1 MDLTNGPI
9 RKQLIFFSLPLILT
23 LVLQQ
28 SYSLM
33 DTMIVAHYCN
43 MESVSAISTTSSI
56 YSFLIALIIGLGV
69 GCSIMTGQAF
79 GKKNDQ
85 YLSDVI
91 LTLLIGGSTFA
102 ILLSLICLIFA
113 RQLLIFIHTP
123 SEILDLSTIIL
134 RLYAGGV
141 IFYGISMIGSNLVNA
156 MGESKKTFYIF
167 STSGAINIILDLV
180 AVLWFNMGVIGTVI
194 ASMIAQIYSLVLILW
209 LLKKKMPH
217 PVRPHFQF
225 SIIQDTL
232 SLSMTSMGQNAL
244 SNGLAV
250 VVQTVVNGFGI
261 AYINGFSAGLLI
273 NSIFTIAVRGYCN
286 GYATML
292 SQNFGAKQWDRI
304 QEARKISKCDGNLLC
319 LSLAMFSCLLAK
331 PLTILMLS
339 DASSVSIHF
348 GTQYILMCIPTYFF
362 VLHTQRFS
370 FLLKNLAHNKETF
383 VSTILTILIKIVTL
397 YPLVMISIELLALTE
412 IISQAL
418 ALIYLFYCQHKVVHN
433 HSFETK
439 KYSTN
444 FS

>member
-79 GKKNDQ
+79 GKKDDR
-85 YLSDVI
+85 YLSNVI
-91 LTLLIGGSTFA
+91 VTLLIGGSAFA
-102 ILLSLICLIFA
+102 ILLSLFCLIFA

-167 STSGAINIILDLV
+167 STSGAMNIILDLV
-180 AVLWFNMGVIGTVI
+180 AVLWLNMGVIGTVI

-209 LLKKKMPH
+209 LLKKKMPTH
-217 PVRPHFQF
+217 TQPHFQF

-250 VVQTVVNGFGI
+250 IVQMVVNGFGI

-273 NSIFTIAVRGYCN
+273 NSIFSIAIRGYCN

-292 SQNFGAKQWDRI
+292 SQNFGANKWDRI
-304 QEARKISKCDGNLLC
+304 TQARQISKHDGNILC
-319 LSLAMFSCLLAK
+319 LGLAIASCLLAK

-339 DASSVSIHF
+339 DASPISIQF

-383 VSTILTILIKIVTL
+383 ISTILTIFIKIATL

-412 IISQAL
+412 IISQAF
-418 ALIYLFYCQHKVVHN
+418 ALLYLFYCQHQVLHDTSLIK
-433 HSFETK
+433 E
-439 KYSTN
+439 KYS
-444 FS
+444 